1 MPFGGLP
8 FFGKDL
14 LNQGFDKETVLLIMS
29 AWRDSTKKLYS
40 TYLNKW
46 STFCIERSIQILSPT
61 LPQACRVLRL
71 LASQGLGYG
80 AVNSARC
87 ALSTILPN
95 FGYASFGSHP
105 YVRWLLKGVY
115 ERNPPKPRYTE
126 FWNVNKVLEMFK
138 CWGPNKALDIKK
150 LTFKL
155 VMLLLLVTS
164 QRGQTIINLDIQDM
178 ELSDKVVFK
187 MKTLLKHNRVGDP
200 LDSLILRS
208 FHDCKRLCVVR
219 CLKCYLNKTQYV
231 RSYSKLILSFMR
243 LFKPISRD
251 TLARWT
257 VKVMEM
263 AGLDISKYRS
273 HSTRG
278 AATSAAKRLGV
289 PLNIIMR
296 QASWRSSSSF
306 AKFYDNKLEDDV
318 TEVGTALLADAL

>member
-1 MPFGGLP
+1 M
-8 FFGKDL
+8 
-14 LNQGFDKETVLLIMS
+14 
-29 AWRDSTKKLYS
+29 
-40 TYLNKW
+40 
-46 STFCIERSIQILSPT
+46 
-61 LPQACRVLRL
+61 RL

-243 LFKPISRD
+243 PFKPISRD

-306 AKFYDNKLEDDV
+306 AKFYDKKLEDDV